1 MPRYHFEVTND
12 DAICEETED
21 EAYPSDEAALRGA
34 QRLVVE
40 LSRENAEL
48 LGCSLTVVEEAGTTI
63 GEFTLQPTQQLLQ

>member
-1 MPRYHFEVTND
+1 MTRYHFEVTND
-12 DAICEETED
+12 DAICEDTEG

-48 LGCSLTVVEEAGTTI
+48 LGCTLTVVEEAGTTI
-63 GEFTLQPTQQLLQ
+63 GEFTIQPTQQLLQ